1 MFCKYFQTSFC
12 TCTCLYILPC
22 RAWNHGWLFHPSSGG
37 GPGCPMH
44 LGCAMEYGPHH
55 WYLKGS
61 VVSGKLLPASPSTKI
76 RPWKLGK
83 QKQHKNTSR
92 TTGFYWRTLAS
103 FFFWCPESMQIPNQ
117 TLKPTEVQKSR
128 VDEVVSVV
136 SWKKTRNQGQIQRM
150 DENRVWDLYLYKL
163 YTYTIYH

>member
-1 MFCKYFQTSFC
+1 
-12 TCTCLYILPC
+12 
-22 RAWNHGWLFHPSSGG
+22 
-37 GPGCPMH
+37 
-44 LGCAMEYGPHH
+44 
-55 WYLKGS
+55 
-61 VVSGKLLPASPSTKI
+61 
-76 RPWKLGK
+76 
-83 QKQHKNTSR
+83 
-92 TTGFYWRTLAS
+92 
-103 FFFWCPESMQIPNQ
+103 MQIPNQ